1 MNYMIHPTSDV
12 LTVSIGDGSR
22 IWQYCVVLSRAT
34 IGAECNICSHVFIE
48 NEVIIGS
55 RVTIKCGVQIW
66 DGITIED
73 DVFIGPNATFT
84 NDLLPPS
91 TNWPASMKRCRI
103 EAHAVIGA
111 NATILPGLVI
121 GRGAMVAA
129 GAVVTRDVPAHALV
143 VGNPAR
149 IRYWICQCKLRL
161 VFNGGEAVC
170 QCGRTYKQDGDK
182 KILEI
187 GMVSK

>member
-1 MNYMIHPTSDV
+1 MIHPTSDV
-12 LTVSIGDGSR
+12 QTLAIGDGSR
-22 IWQYCVVLSRAT
+22 IWQYCVVLPRAI

-48 NEVIIGS
+48 NDVSIGN

-91 TNWPASMKRCRI
+91 RNWPESMKRCRI
-103 EAHAVIGA
+103 ESHAVIGA
-111 NATILPGLVI
+111 NATILPDLVI

-149 IRYWICQCKLRL
+149 LRHWICGCKLQL
-161 VFNGGEAVC
+161 VFGEGVAVC
-170 QCGRTYKQDGDK
+170 QCGRSYKQGGDK
-182 KILEI
+182 KVLEI
-187 GMVSK
+187 GRVEK